1 MNEPCRLE
9 TNFPLLLM
17 RPTILTVDDAK
28 AVRTIVEKALG
39 SFDCNLTGSTNGFN
53 AFFSI
58 ESARPDLILLDISMP
73 IMGGVETLRRLKAA
87 PELSAIPVIMLT
99 SRADH
104 MVIPLLS
111 KMGAQDSL
119 MKPFTESALLEKI
132 RTVIALEPAKTRP
145 SLLPGQLRA

>member
-1 MNEPCRLE
+1 
-9 TNFPLLLM
+9 M

-28 AVRTIVEKALG
+28 AVRALVEKVLS
-39 SFDCNLTGSTNGFN
+39 SFDCNATEATNGFN

-87 PELSAIPVIMLT
+87 PELAAIPVIMLT

-104 MVIPLLS
+104 TVVPLLP
-111 KMGAQDSL
+111 KMGAIGHL
-119 MKPFTESALLEKI
+119 MKPFDEPALLEAI
-132 RTVIALEPAKTRP
+132 RGVLKLKPAKRP
-145 SLLPGQLRA
+145 A